1 MKVDISLNLGDLIE
15 IDQKIGI
22 VIELKGQKII
32 SLIGTNGL
40 KQEFYYFPFLIIS
53 RLETTLKS
61 IEL

>member
-1 MKVDISLNLGDLIE
+1 MKVDVSLNLGDLIE
-15 IDQKIGI
+15 IDQKIGV

-32 SLIGTNGL
+32 SLIDTNGL